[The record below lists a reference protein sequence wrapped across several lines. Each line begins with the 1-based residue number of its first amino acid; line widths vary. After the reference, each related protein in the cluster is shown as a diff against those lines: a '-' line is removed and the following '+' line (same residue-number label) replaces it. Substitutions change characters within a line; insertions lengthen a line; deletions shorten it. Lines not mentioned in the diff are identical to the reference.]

1 MKFAE
6 RLAAHITPEWNSQYI
21 KYDVS
26 KQAFKAFVFFKFTKS
41 FFLKEMKEFLY
52 HYEENAPIQDG
63 KKVFQNF
70 WFNLT

>member
-26 KQAFKAFVFFKFTKS
+26 
-41 FFLKEMKEFLY
+41 
-52 HYEENAPIQDG
+52 I
-63 KKVFQNF
+63 
-70 WFNLT
+70 LTLVYKHFIIELF